1 MKKHCLVFGNGRS
14 IKGFDFRSID
24 KNKYQ
29 WIGCCLAF
37 RHWDQ
42 IDCYPDIYVNV
53 DKVVCKNPEVIEFV
67 KQKKC
72 KVYLLSK
79 AILEKVDLSHRD
91 DIIYIEEIMMDCLSI
106 FKYARNYCS
115 GSAAVL
121 LGLDLFETI
130 EIAGFD
136 CDYVEIL
143 PECEELQDGTL
154 RIKTTP
160 VDNPNYFFDDYQRKG
175 DIYNVPNGKR
185 VHLRSWEELSEIN
198 RHLSFMYPDRRT
210 TITNYN
216 DKKSI
221 SQYIKTKSL
230 KYLPCQSL
238 THVNNDP
245 SKKQTIAFC
254 VPTTSNMM
262 NWGSL
267 EETHL
272 YTILLPSI
280 YNLTSDFNIELYLGY
295 DHDDNLFSKIDL
307 PKSYKDIQMNWIPFE
322 GCKGNPC
329 KIWTD
334 LSKRAIDDGIE
345 YLQIGGDDIMY
356 DGRKEWLGKFIKLL
370 KKNNN
375 IGYSAGYSNN
385 DRIPTQFLLH
395 KKHFECFGWIY
406 PPQIHNWFCDDFLF
420 GLYKGKGNWCKEY
433 HHSNMG
439 GEPRYKPKNDMKL
452 CELLIKRHRKKLSSL
467 N

>member
-1 MKKHCLVFGNGRS
+1 MTKNCLVFGNGKS
-14 IKGFDFRSID
+14 IKDFDFRSID
-24 KNKYQ
+24 RDKYS

-37 RHWDQ
+37 RHWDT

-53 DKVVCKNPEVIEFV
+53 DKVVCKNEEVIDFI

-72 KVYLLSK
+72 QLYLLSK
-79 AILEKVDLSHRD
+79 SILEKVDLSHRQ
-91 DIIYIEEIMMDCLSI
+91 DIYYIEELVMDCRSV
-106 FKYARNYCS
+106 FKYSRNYCS
-115 GSAAVL
+115 GSSAVL
-121 LGLDLFETI
+121 MALDLFETI

-136 CDYVEIL
+136 CDYVEFI
-143 PECEELQDGTL
+143 PECEQLEDGTL
-154 RIKTTP
+154 RITKTP
-160 VDNPNYFFDDYQRKG
+160 ENNPNYFFDDYQREG
-175 DIYNVPNGKR
+175 DIYNVPNGTR
-185 VHLRSWEELSEIN
+185 VHLRSWNELSEI
-198 RHLSFMYPDRRT
+198 LKFLIFMYPECQR

-221 SQYIKTKSL
+221 SEYFKTKSQ
-230 KYLPCQSL
+230 KYLMGQSL
-238 THVNNDP
+238 TRVNNDP
-245 SKKQTIAFC
+245 KQTIAFC
-254 VPTTSNMM
+254 VPTTSKNM
-262 NWGSL
+262 NWTTL

-295 DHDDNLFSKIDL
+295 DHDDQLYSTIDL
-307 PKSYKDIQMNWIPFE
+307 PKSYQNIKMNWVSFE

-375 IGYSAGYSNN
+375 VGYSAGYSNN

-395 KKHFECFGWIY
+395 KKHFECFGFIY
-406 PPQIHNWFCDDFLF
+406 PPQIHNWFCDDYIF

-433 HHSNMG
+433 FHQNMG
-439 GEPRYKPKNDMKL
+439 GEPRYQPKNDKKL
-452 CELLIKRHRKKLSSL
+452 CEMLIKRHKKLL
-467 N
+467 NNLN